1 MTTVSEGKII
11 EIYNQELTQIM
22 SVLQDLTDKIKI
34 LNSYIFINMNLIR
47 LKITVN
53 ILKILKIWFSK
64 LNKLII

>member
-53 ILKILKIWFSK
+53 ILKILKI
-64 LNKLII
+64 